1 MPWLDIATGQFKDDH
16 DGCVI
21 SGKYAS
27 LNSDFV
33 STFQTTHNITENDAT
48 WNDLKT
54 RGSERVQEDSEEE
67 EEKMGETDTLNR
79 PHILRGRE
87 VEKFQGR
94 RLVAGFIDAVNDA
107 KAEMNRESEKTVPEP
122 YYWEDGRYDRDELN
136 MWEKTK
142 ENVHWIG
149 SGLFSGAEYVGEVI
163 IRFLGLDRPAHQW
176 IVDHVE
182 EEKRAKRISLLRE
195 ARAKEIREKLF
206 KKKIENERRRKSELE
221 CLNTKRLEGGERE
234 EEEDDD

>member
-1 MPWLDIATGQFKDDH
+1 M
-16 DGCVI
+16 
-21 SGKYAS
+21 
-27 LNSDFV
+27 
-33 STFQTTHNITENDAT
+33 
-48 WNDLKT
+48 T
-54 RGSERVQEDSEEE
+54 RGSEKVQDSEEE
-67 EEKMGETDTLNR
+67 EEKMGEADTLNR

-94 RLVAGFIDAVNDA
+94 ALVAGFIDAVNDA
-107 KAEMNRESEKTVPEP
+107 REEMERESEQTVPEP

-142 ENVHWIG
+142 ENAHWIG

-195 ARAKEIREKLF
+195 ERAKEIREKLF

-221 CLNTKRLEGGERE
+221 CLNTKRFEGGEREDE